1 MEIQLKA
8 GKRYK
13 ICSCG
18 LSQTLPF
25 CDNAHR
31 DFNATNNTEYKSSS
45 ASFWVP
51 STVFG
56 LLPDRNLEYCPTAT
70 KFPNKKFASAAVA

>member
-1 MEIQLKA
+1 MEIKLKA

-18 LSQTLPF
+18 LSKTLPF

-31 DFNATNNTEYKSSS
+31 EFNGTNNTEYKS
-45 ASFWVP
+45 VKI
-51 STVFG
+51 T
-56 LLPDRNLEYCPTAT
+56 PDSDTIIEVTSNRWKSDKE
-70 KFPNKKFASAAVA
+70 K

>member
-1 MEIQLKA
+1 MEIKLKA

-31 DFNATNNTEYKSSS
+31 EYNATNNAEYKSVKITPDSDTIIEVSS
-45 ASFWVP
+45 NRWKSP
-51 STVFG
+51 K
-56 LLPDRNLEYCPTAT
+56 E
-70 KFPNKKFASAAVA
+70 K

>member
-1 MEIQLKA
+1 MEIKLKA

-18 LSQTLPF
+18 LSQILPF

-31 DFNATNNTEYKSSS
+31 EFNATNNTEYKS
-45 ASFWVP
+45 VKI
-51 STVFG
+51 T
-56 LLPDRNLEYCPTAT
+56 PDSDTIIEVTSNRWKSPKE
-70 KFPNKKFASAAVA
+70 K

>member
-1 MEIQLKA
+1 MEIKLKA

-18 LSQTLPF
+18 LSQILPF

-31 DFNATNNTEYKSSS
+31 EFNATNNTEYKS
-45 ASFWVP
+45 VKI
-51 STVFG
+51 T
-56 LLPDRNLEYCPTAT
+56 PDSDTIIEVTSNRWNSPEG
-70 KFPNKKFASAAVA
+70 K

>member
-1 MEIQLKA
+1 MEIKLKA

-31 DFNATNNTEYKSSS
+31 EFNATNNTEYKS
-45 ASFWVP
+45 VKI
-51 STVFG
+51 T
-56 LLPDRNLEYCPTAT
+56 PDSDTIIEVTSNRWNSPEG
-70 KFPNKKFASAAVA
+70 K

>member
-8 GKRYK
+8 GRKYK

-18 LSQTLPF
+18 LSKTLPF

-31 DFNATNNTEYKSSS
+31 EFNAINKTEYKSIKITPDSDNIIEVTSNRWKS
-45 ASFWVP
+45 AK
-51 STVFG
+51 
-56 LLPDRNLEYCPTAT
+56 E
-70 KFPNKKFASAAVA
+70 K

>member
-1 MEIQLKA
+1 MEIKLKA

-18 LSQTLPF
+18 LSQILPY

-31 DFNATNNTEYKSSS
+31 EFNATNNTEYKSVKITPDSDTIIEVISNRWKS
-45 ASFWVP
+45 AK
-51 STVFG
+51 
-56 LLPDRNLEYCPTAT
+56 E
-70 KFPNKKFASAAVA
+70 K

>member
-1 MEIQLKA
+1 MEIKLKA

-18 LSQTLPF
+18 LSQKLPL

-31 DFNATNNTEYKSSS
+31 DFNTANNTEYKS
-45 ASFWVP
+45 VKI
-51 STVFG
+51 T
-56 LLPDRNLEYCPTAT
+56 PDSDTIIEVTSNRWKSDKE
-70 KFPNKKFASAAVA
+70 K

>member
-1 MEIQLKA
+1 MEIKLKA

-18 LSQTLPF
+18 VSQILPF

-31 DFNATNNTEYKSSS
+31 EHNEKNGTNYKSVKITAEETVNIDVNS
-45 ASFWVP
+45 ATW
-51 STVFG
+51 
-56 LLPDRNLEYCPTAT
+56 NIQ
-70 KFPNKKFASAAVA
+70 

>member
-1 MEIQLKA
+1 MEIKLKA

-31 DFNATNNTEYKSSS
+31 EFNAENGTEYKSVKLTPVSDTTIEVTSS
-45 ASFWVP
+45 RWMP
-51 STVFG
+51 IG
-56 LLPDRNLEYCPTAT
+56 ED
-70 KFPNKKFASAAVA
+70 K

>member
-1 MEIQLKA
+1 MEIKLKA

-25 CDNAHR
+25 CDNTHR
-31 DFNATNNTEYKSSS
+31 EFNAANNTEYKSVKIIPDSDTIIEVTSNRWNSS
-45 ASFWVP
+45 E
-51 STVFG
+51 G
-56 LLPDRNLEYCPTAT
+56 
-70 KFPNKKFASAAVA
+70 K